1 CDGDGHF
8 AALVR
13 SLQIPGLPTA
23 TLWIDTT
30 SVEGILTRD
39 LLPLSDRLVL
49 DTGRCGRPDELVTV
63 ARFAAASGG
72 PGGGSRGERRI
83 DVSDLGWL
91 RLAGF
96 RLLFAGLFDPPVG
109 GVPLATA
116 RRVTVEHRSGRVT
129 SALVLAGWL
138 ASQLA
143 WKPLGVA
150 RRADGWLF

>member
-72 PGGGSRGERRI
+72 PGGGSRGERPARGCWPG
-83 DVSDLGWL
+83 GWPASWPGS
-91 RLAGF
+91 RSASRAARTAGCSAS
-96 RLLFAGLFDPPVG
+96 RARARPE
-109 GVPLATA
+109 TA
-116 RRVTVEHRSGRVT
+116 
-129 SALVLAGWL
+129 
-138 ASQLA
+138 
-143 WKPLGVA
+143 A
-150 RRADGWLF
+150 RMA